1 LNVGQILSILI
12 AVIIVFT
19 ITAFY
24 WSRAKKEKEKVSPK
38 LYIDAMKSLLAGD
51 EKVAFQ
57 KFKEVARRDP
67 DNLDA
72 FLKLGDLFRKNQKY
86 DKAMQIHKELLI
98 RPTIL
103 PEDKNEILKSLA
115 QDYSDSGNH
124 HKAIAVLEELYRE
137 NEKDRWVALRLLSE
151 YETTARWEE
160 AFDLRKKIKD
170 GQDDEAN
177 RILALYKVFW
187 GKARADIGE
196 LHKARVAYKE
206 ALNYDESCI
215 PAYIYLGD
223 AYSVDG
229 RLKDAVEYWKKLVE
243 TMPGAG
249 YLVFDKLEKSLFEL
263 GEYGDITEIY
273 ENILNRNPRDV
284 TALFYLARINEKK
297 GYAETAADQ
306 YRQILDADPNYS
318 AARLSLAMLHLASG
332 RQEEA
337 VDLLENLR
345 QSFPPARR
353 EFACQRCGHK
363 SAEPLWKCPS
373 CGDWN
378 SFKI

>member
-1 LNVGQILSILI
+1 MNVGQILSILI
-12 AVIIVFT
+12 AIIIVFT

-24 WSRAKKEKEKVSPK
+24 WSRAKKEKEKISPK
-38 LYIDAMKSLLAGD
+38 LYIDAMKSLLAGE

-72 FLKLGDLFRKNQKY
+72 FLKLGDLFRKNKKY

-98 RPTIL
+98 RPSIL
-103 PEDKNEILKSLA
+103 PEDKNEILKSLS
-115 QDYSDSGNH
+115 QDYSDSGNNN
-124 HKAIAVLEELYRE
+124 KAIAVLQELYQE
-137 NEKDRWVALRLLSE
+137 NEKDRWVALRLLTE

-160 AFDLRKKIKD
+160 AFDLRKRINDSKE
-170 GQDDEAN
+170 GETN
-177 RILALYKVFW
+177 RILALYKIFW

-223 AYSVDG
+223 AYYEDG

-243 TMPGAG
+243 TIPEAG
-249 YLVFDKLEKSLFEL
+249 YLVFDRLEKSLFEL
-263 GEYGDITEIY
+263 GGYGDITEIY
-273 ENILNRNPRDV
+273 ENLLSRNPKNV

-297 GYAETAADQ
+297 GYLETAVDQ
-306 YRQILDADPNYS
+306 YRQILDTDPDYS
-318 AARLSLAMLHLASG
+318 AARLSLATLHLASG
-332 RQEEA
+332 HQEEA
-337 VDLLENLR
+337 MDLLENLM
-345 QSFPPARR
+345 QSFPPAQK
-353 EFACQRCGHK
+353 EFTCQRCGHK
-363 SAEPLWKCPS
+363 STEPLWKCPS
-373 CGDWN
+373 CQEWN
-378 SFKI
+378 SIKI

>member
-1 LNVGQILSILI
+1 
-12 AVIIVFT
+12 IIIIFT

-38 LYIDAMKSLLAGD
+38 LYVDAMKSLLAGE

-72 FLKLGDLFRKNQKY
+72 FLKLGDLFRKNKKY
-86 DKAMQIHKELLI
+86 DKAIQIHKELLI
-98 RPTIL
+98 RPSIL

-115 QDYSDSGNH
+115 QDYSASGNNN
-124 HKAIAVLEELYRE
+124 KAIAVLQELYQE
-137 NEKDRWVALRLLSE
+137 NEKDRWVALRLLTE
-151 YETTARWEE
+151 YETTAKWEE
-160 AFDLRKKIKD
+160 AFDLRKRITDRKE
-170 GQDDEAN
+170 DETN

-187 GKARADIGE
+187 GKARADMGE

-215 PAYIYLGD
+215 PAYIYLGE
-223 AYSVDG
+223 AYYEDG

-243 TMPGAG
+243 TIPEAG
-249 YLVFDKLEKSLFEL
+249 YLIFDKLEKSLFEL

-273 ENILNRNPRDV
+273 ESLLSRNPKNV

-297 GYAETAADQ
+297 GNLEMAVDQ
-306 YRQILDADPNYS
+306 YRQILDTDPDYS
-318 AARLSLAMLHLASG
+318 VARLSLARLHLASG
-332 RQEEA
+332 HQEEA
-337 VDLLENLR
+337 TDLLENLV
-345 QSFPPARR
+345 QSFPPARK
-353 EFACQRCGHK
+353 EFICQRCGHK
-363 SAEPLWKCPS
+363 SAESLWKCPS
-373 CGDWN
+373 CQEWN

>member
-1 LNVGQILSILI
+1 MNIGQILSILI
-12 AVIIVFT
+12 AIIIIFT

-38 LYIDAMKSLLAGD
+38 LYIDAMKSLLAGE

-72 FLKLGDLFRKNQKY
+72 FLKLGDLFRKNKKY
-86 DKAMQIHKELLI
+86 DKAIQIHKELLI
-98 RPTIL
+98 RPSIL

-115 QDYSDSGNH
+115 QDYSASGNNN
-124 HKAIAVLEELYRE
+124 KAIAVLQELYQE
-137 NEKDRWVALRLLSE
+137 NEKDRWVALRLLTE
-151 YETTARWEE
+151 YETTAKWEE
-160 AFDLRKKIKD
+160 AFDLRKRITDRKE
-170 GQDDEAN
+170 DETN

-187 GKARADIGE
+187 GKARADMGE

-215 PAYIYLGD
+215 PAYIYLGE
-223 AYSVDG
+223 AYYEDG

-243 TMPGAG
+243 TIPEAG
-249 YLVFDKLEKSLFEL
+249 YLIFDKLEKSLFEL

-273 ENILNRNPRDV
+273 ESLLSRNPKNV

-297 GYAETAADQ
+297 GNLETAVDQ
-306 YRQILDADPNYS
+306 YRQILDTDPDYS
-318 AARLSLAMLHLASG
+318 VARLSLAVLHLASG
-332 RQEEA
+332 HQEEA
-337 VDLLENLR
+337 MDLLENLV
-345 QSFPPARR
+345 QSFPPARK
-353 EFACQRCGHK
+353 EFICQRCGHK
-363 SAEPLWKCPS
+363 SAESLWKCPS
-373 CGDWN
+373 CQEWN

>member
-12 AVIIVFT
+12 AIIIVFT

-24 WSRAKKEKEKVSPK
+24 WSRAKKEKEKISPK
-38 LYIDAMKSLLAGD
+38 LYIDAMKSLLAGE

-72 FLKLGDLFRKNQKY
+72 FLKLGDLFRKNKKY

-98 RPTIL
+98 RPSIL
-103 PEDKNEILKSLA
+103 PEDKNEILKSLS
-115 QDYSDSGNH
+115 QDYSDSGNNN
-124 HKAIAVLEELYRE
+124 KAIAVLQELYQE
-137 NEKDRWVALRLLSE
+137 NEKDRWVALRLLTE

-160 AFDLRKKIKD
+160 AFDLRKRINDSKE
-170 GQDDEAN
+170 GETN
-177 RILALYKVFW
+177 RILALYKIFW

-223 AYSVDG
+223 AYYEDG

-243 TMPGAG
+243 TIPEAG
-249 YLVFDKLEKSLFEL
+249 YLVFDRLEKSLFEL
-263 GEYGDITEIY
+263 GGYGDITEIY
-273 ENILNRNPRDV
+273 ENLLSRNPKNV

-297 GYAETAADQ
+297 GYLETAVDQ
-306 YRQILDADPNYS
+306 YRQILDTDPDYS
-318 AARLSLAMLHLASG
+318 AARLSLATLHLASG
-332 RQEEA
+332 HQEEA
-337 VDLLENLR
+337 MDLLENLM
-345 QSFPPARR
+345 QSFPPAQK
-353 EFACQRCGHK
+353 EFTCQRCGHK
-363 SAEPLWKCPS
+363 STEPLWKCPS
-373 CGDWN
+373 CQEWN
-378 SFKI
+378 SIKI

>member
-1 LNVGQILSILI
+1 MNIGQILSILI
-12 AVIIVFT
+12 AIIIIFT

-38 LYIDAMKSLLAGD
+38 LYIDAMKSLLAGE

-72 FLKLGDLFRKNQKY
+72 FLKLGDLFRKNKKY
-86 DKAMQIHKELLI
+86 DKAIQIHKELLI
-98 RPTIL
+98 RPSIL

-115 QDYSDSGNH
+115 QDYSASGNNN
-124 HKAIAVLEELYRE
+124 KAIAVLQELYHE
-137 NEKDRWVALRLLSE
+137 NEKDRWVALRLLTE
-151 YETTARWEE
+151 YETTAKWEE
-160 AFDLRKKIKD
+160 AFDLRKRITDRKE
-170 GQDDEAN
+170 DETN

-187 GKARADIGE
+187 GKARADMGE

-215 PAYIYLGD
+215 PAYIYLGE
-223 AYSVDG
+223 AYYEDG

-243 TMPGAG
+243 TIPEAG
-249 YLVFDKLEKSLFEL
+249 YLIFDKLEKSLFEL

-273 ENILNRNPRDV
+273 ESVLSRNPKNV

-297 GYAETAADQ
+297 GNLETAVDQ
-306 YRQILDADPNYS
+306 YRQILDTDPDYS
-318 AARLSLAMLHLASG
+318 VARLSLAVLHLASG
-332 RQEEA
+332 HQEEA
-337 VDLLENLR
+337 MDLLENLV
-345 QSFPPARR
+345 QSFPPARK
-353 EFACQRCGHK
+353 EFICQRCGHK
-363 SAEPLWKCPS
+363 SAESLWKCPS
-373 CGDWN
+373 CQEWN

>member
-1 LNVGQILSILI
+1 LNIGQILSILI
-12 AVIIVFT
+12 AIIIIFT

-38 LYIDAMKSLLAGD
+38 LYINAMKSLLAGE
-51 EKVAFQ
+51 EKIAFQ

-72 FLKLGDLFRKNQKY
+72 FLKLGDLFRKNKKY
-86 DKAMQIHKELLI
+86 DKAIQIHKELLI
-98 RPTIL
+98 RPSIL

-115 QDYSDSGNH
+115 QDYSDSGNNN
-124 HKAIAVLEELYRE
+124 KAIAVLQELYQE
-137 NEKDRWVALRLLSE
+137 NEKDRWVALRLLTE
-151 YETTARWEE
+151 YETTAKWEE
-160 AFDLRKKIKD
+160 AFDLRKRITDRKE
-170 GQDDEAN
+170 DETN

-187 GKARADIGE
+187 GKARADMGE

-215 PAYIYLGD
+215 PAYIYLGE
-223 AYSVDG
+223 AYYEDG

-243 TMPGAG
+243 TIPEAG
-249 YLVFDKLEKSLFEL
+249 YLIFDKLEKSLFEL

-273 ENILNRNPRDV
+273 ESLLSRNPKNV

-297 GYAETAADQ
+297 GNLETAVDQ
-306 YRQILDADPNYS
+306 YRQILDTDPDYS
-318 AARLSLAMLHLASG
+318 VARLSLAVLHLASG
-332 RQEEA
+332 HQEEA
-337 VDLLENLR
+337 MDLLENLV
-345 QSFPPARR
+345 QSFPPARK
-353 EFACQRCGHK
+353 EFICQRCGHK
-363 SAEPLWKCPS
+363 SAEPLWKCPL
-373 CGDWN
+373 CQEWN

>member
-12 AVIIVFT
+12 AIIIVFT

-24 WSRAKKEKEKVSPK
+24 WSRAKKEKEKISPK
-38 LYIDAMKSLLAGD
+38 LYIDAMKSLLAGE

-72 FLKLGDLFRKNQKY
+72 FLKLGDLFRKNKKY

-98 RPTIL
+98 RPSIL
-103 PEDKNEILKSLA
+103 PEDKNEILKSLS
-115 QDYSDSGNH
+115 QDYSDSGNND
-124 HKAIAVLEELYRE
+124 KAIAVLQELYRE
-137 NEKDRWVALRLLSE
+137 NEKDRWAALRLLTE
-151 YETTARWEE
+151 YETTAKWEE
-160 AFDLRKKIKD
+160 AFNLRKKLTDRKE
-170 GQDDEAN
+170 DETN

-187 GKARADIGE
+187 GKARADMGE

-206 ALNYDESCI
+206 ALNYDENCI

-223 AYSVDG
+223 AYHEDG

-243 TMPGAG
+243 TIPEAG

-273 ENILNRNPRDV
+273 ENLLSRNQKNV

-297 GYAETAADQ
+297 GYLETAVDH
-306 YRQILDADPNYS
+306 YRQILDTDPEYL
-318 AARLSLAMLHLASG
+318 AARLSLATLHLASG
-332 RQEEA
+332 HQEEA
-337 VDLLENLR
+337 MDLLENLM
-345 QSFPPARR
+345 QSFPPARK
-353 EFACQRCGHK
+353 EFTCQRCGHK
-363 SAEPLWKCPS
+363 STVPLWKCPS
-373 CGDWN
+373 CKEWN

>member
-1 LNVGQILSILI
+1 MNVGQILSILL
-12 AVIIVFT
+12 ATIIVFT

-38 LYIDAMKSLLAGD
+38 LYIDAMKSLLAGE

-72 FLKLGDLFRKNQKY
+72 FLKLGDLFRKNKKY

-98 RPTIL
+98 RPSIL
-103 PEDKNEILKSLA
+103 PEDKNEILRSLA
-115 QDYSDSGNH
+115 QDYSGSGNND
-124 HKAIAVLEELYRE
+124 KAIAVLQELYRE
-137 NEKDRWVALRLLSE
+137 NEKDRWVALRLLTE

-160 AFDLRKKIKD
+160 AFDLRKRITDRKE
-170 GQDDEAN
+170 DETN

-206 ALNYDESCI
+206 ALNYDENCI

-223 AYSVDG
+223 AYYEDG

-243 TMPGAG
+243 TIPEAG

-263 GEYGDITEIY
+263 GEYGDITELY
-273 ENILNRNPRDV
+273 ENLLSRNPKNV

-297 GYAETAADQ
+297 GYLETAVDQ
-306 YRQILDADPNYS
+306 YRQILDTDPDYL
-318 AARLSLAMLHLASG
+318 AARLSLATLHLASG
-332 RQEEA
+332 YQAEA
-337 VDLLENLR
+337 MDLLENLM
-345 QSFPPARR
+345 QSFPPARK
-353 EFACQRCGHK
+353 EFACQLCGHK

-373 CGDWN
+373 CHEWN
-378 SFKI
+378 TFKI